1 MQMTSG
7 IKKTIGGVV
16 GLIIAYV
23 MFGMVLVYNEA
34 GYQTHIRTIFGEEK
48 VATEVGYAAKWF
60 GRATPWKQAQTVQF
74 MAPAN
79 AENRSDDFSSNVVG
93 YKIVFLGNVDGDV
106 EASTR
111 FRLPQGE
118 QFLKIA
124 REYRNPDN
132 FVQTALIPA
141 IKETLQ
147 STASLMSA
155 DDYFAG
161 ARSEF
166 GSEFENQLRQGQYL
180 TKRKEVERKTVRGR
194 NQTAGAS
201 VGTGV
206 DGVDD
211 ENRRS
216 DFVTEKLQD
225 ADGKPLRKQ
234 QQFIGMGVDV
244 VEARITN
251 IDPNPLYKQRM
262 VKVQTALADLAVAR
276 QDRLK
281 EEEQKLLVT
290 ARGEKQVEE
299 KRQETLRDQ
308 IEQTTKAQTAK
319 QLAIINAT
327 REQESAQIAK
337 LTSDELLQKA
347 RIDAQATKV
356 SADAE
361 AYAKQAVIEADGALQ
376 QKLDALVN
384 INRVWADAASKAP
397 VPSVMMGGSGDG
409 SSRQTEIGQLMQIMA
424 AKAAKDLSIDMTV
437 KK

>member
-1 MQMTSG
+1 MLNSMQKWG
-7 IKKTIGGVV
+7 ITAGLALIVAV
-16 GLIIAYV
+16 GSFNSA
-23 MFGMVLVYNEA
+23 FVYNEA
-34 GYQTHIRTIFGEEK
+34 GYQTHVRTIFGEEK
-48 VATEVGYAAKWF
+48 VLTEVGYGSKWF
-60 GRATPWKQAQTVQF
+60 GRSTAWKQAQTVQF
-74 MAPAN
+74 VSPKD
-79 AENRSDDFSSNVVG
+79 AENQSDDFSSNVVG

-124 REYRNPDN
+124 REYRTPDN
-132 FVQTALIPA
+132 FVQTALVPA

-180 TKRKEVERKTVRGR
+180 TKRLEVSRNTVRER
-194 NQTAGAS
+194 NETAGAV
-201 VGTGV
+201 VGVAAEGE
-206 DGVDD
+206 
-211 ENRRS
+211 ENSRRS
-216 DFVTEKLQD
+216 QFVTEKILD
-225 ADGKPLRKQ
+225 SAGKPLRKQ

-290 ARGEKQVEE
+290 ARGEKEVEQ

-308 IEQTTKAQTAK
+308 IEQTTNAQTVK
-319 QLAIINAT
+319 QLAIINAN
-327 REQESAQIAK
+327 REKESAQIAK
-337 LTSDELLQKA
+337 LTSQELLDRAK
-347 RIDAQATKV
+347 IDAQSVKV
-356 SADAE
+356 AADAE
-361 AYAKQAVIEADGALQ
+361 AYAKQAVIQANGALE
-376 QKLDALVN
+376 QKLQALVE
-384 INRVWADAASKAP
+384 INQAWAKAASVAP
-397 VPSVMMGGSGDG
+397 VPGVMMGGGSEGSG
-409 SSRQTEIGQLMQIMA
+409 RQTEIGQLMQIMG
-424 AKAAKDLSIDMTV
+424 AKAAKDLQLDLNI
-437 KK
+437 KR

>member
-1 MQMTSG
+1 MNKLMIG
-7 IKKTIGGVV
+7 VIAAMVLVLIGGFNS
-16 GLIIAYV
+16 A
-23 MFGMVLVYNEA
+23 FVYNEA

-48 VATEVGYAAKWF
+48 VVTEVGYATKWF

-74 MAPAN
+74 LSPAN
-79 AENRSDDFSSNVVG
+79 AENQSDDFSSNVVG

-124 REYRNPDN
+124 REYRTPEN
-132 FVQTALIPA
+132 FVQTALVPA

-166 GSEFENQLRQGQYL
+166 GSEFENQLRQGQYI
-180 TKRKEVERKTVRGR
+180 TKRLEVARTNVRGR
-194 NQTAGAS
+194 NQAAGAVS
-201 VGTGV
+201 GTSIPGM
-206 DGVDD
+206 
-211 ENRRS
+211 EEEETKRS
-216 DFVTEKLQD
+216 DFVTEKVLDSNKQPVR
-225 ADGKPLRKQ
+225 KP

-251 IDPNPLYKQRM
+251 VDPNPQYKQRM
-262 VKVQTALADLAVAR
+262 VKVQQALADLAIAR

-290 ARGEKQVEE
+290 ARGEKEVEQ

-308 IEQTTKAQTAK
+308 IEQTTKAQTEK
-319 QLAIINAT
+319 KLAIISAE
-327 REQESAQIAK
+327 REKESATIAK
-337 LTSDELLQKA
+337 LTSAELLDKA
-347 RIDAQATKV
+347 RIDAQATKTL
-356 SADAE
+356 ADAE
-361 AYAKQAVIEADGALQ
+361 AYAKQAVIEADGALDKKLAAYVEV
-376 QKLDALVN
+376 QKAF
-384 INRVWADAASKAP
+384 AEAFSKAP
-397 VPSVMMGGSGDG
+397 VPSVNMAGGNGGTGRGGEAQDFLSLL
-409 SSRQTEIGQLMQIMA
+409 TV
-424 AKAAKDLSIDMTV
+424 KAAKDLQLDMTV

>member
-1 MQMTSG
+1 M
-7 IKKTIGGVV
+7 KKSYAVV
-16 GLIIAYV
+16 GSIVAALLVVAMLFNSV
-23 MFGMVLVYNEA
+23 FVYNEA
-34 GYQTHIRTIFGEEK
+34 GYQTHIRTVFGDEK
-48 VATEVGYAAKWF
+48 VVTDVGYTTKWF

-74 MAPAN
+74 VSK
-79 AENRSDDFSSNVVG
+79 ESVVETSDDFFSNVAG
-93 YKIVFLGNVDGDV
+93 YKIVFLGNVDGEV

-124 REYRNPDN
+124 REYRTPDN
-132 FVQTALIPA
+132 FVQMALVPA

-166 GSEFENQLRQGQYL
+166 GSEFENQLRQGQYV
-180 TKRKEVERKTVRGR
+180 TKRKEVVRSNVRNR
-194 NQTAGAS
+194 NQLASAS
-201 VGTGV
+201 VGGA
-206 DGVDD
+206 GGQELDD
-211 ENRRS
+211 DTKRS
-216 DFVTEKLQD
+216 DFVTEKLVD
-225 ADGKPLRKQ
+225 ANGTPLRKQ

-262 VKVQTALADLAVAR
+262 VKVQTALAELAVAR

-290 ARGEKQVEE
+290 ARGEKEVEQ

-308 IEQTTKAQTAK
+308 IEQTTKAQTEK
-319 QLAIINAT
+319 QLAIINAE
-327 REQESAQIAK
+327 REKESAEIAR
-337 LTSDELLQKA
+337 LTSAELLEKA
-347 RIDAQATKV
+347 KIDAQATKTL
-356 SADAE
+356 ADAE
-361 AYAKQAVIEADGALQ
+361 AYAKEAVIKADGALDK
-376 QKLDALVN
+376 KLAAMVD
-384 INRVWADAASKAP
+384 INKVWADAASKAP
-397 VPSVMMGGSGDG
+397 VPSVMMGGNNDG
-409 SSRQTEIGQLMQIMA
+409 NSRQTEIGQLMQIMA
-424 AKAAKDLSIDMTV
+424 VKAARDLSVDMSV